1 MTQSGKLLLIK
12 TIHAVVW
19 LFYNAVMFYLLFA
32 VIIGKIDKWVW
43 IGPGSFLLE
52 GIILLLFRNMCP
64 LTIIAGKYAGSTKD
78 NFDIFLP
85 NWLARYNKLIYSIL
99 PGFVII
105 LLIYRL
111 LFS

>member
-12 TIHAVVW
+12 TILTVVW
-19 LFYNAVMFYLLFA
+19 LFYNAEMFYLLFA
-32 VIIGKIDKWVW
+32 VTIRKIDKWVW
-43 IGPGSFLLE
+43 IGPGSFLPE

-85 NWLARYNKLIYSIL
+85 DWLARYNKLICSIL
-99 PGFVII
+99 SRFVI
-105 LLIYRL
+105 LRLIYRL
-111 LFS
+111 LF